1 MHDFQT
7 NPVFFVVLVLVLTG
21 VIGYIGA
28 YKAFFKE
35 PQHASDEDEK
45 KSA

>member
-7 NPVFFVVLVLVLTG
+7 NPIFFVVLVLVLTG

-35 PQHASDEDEK
+35 PKNAPDEEESK
-45 KSA
+45 GA